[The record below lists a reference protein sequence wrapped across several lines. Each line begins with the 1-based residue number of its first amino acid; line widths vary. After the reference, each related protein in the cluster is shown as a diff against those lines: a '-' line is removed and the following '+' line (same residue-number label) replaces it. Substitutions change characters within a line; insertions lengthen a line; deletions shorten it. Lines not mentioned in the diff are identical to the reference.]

1 MVMNKDYRY
10 NHSDKG
16 RARSYRFEASP
27 KRREYRKN
35 YNRQYEAKRREYQME
50 RDHRIQNEA
59 GCHSEVRS
67 FYPAYRFVKSLVTA
81 PVVEI

>member
-1 MVMNKDYRY
+1 MNKDYRY

-16 RARSYRFEASP
+16 RARRYRFEASP
-27 KRREYRKN
+27 ERREYVKN
-35 YNRQYEAKRREYQME
+35 YNRQWRAKHWEYRME
-50 RDHRIQNEA
+50 EYYRIQNEA

-67 FYPAYRFVKSLVTA
+67 FYPAYRFVKSLITA